1 MPLIGREQELALLLE
16 RWEWAKESEGQVILL
31 DGEPGIGKSRL
42 IRALRERLADEAYI
56 PLSHYCSPYHT
67 NSPLYPVIGLLE
79 RAARFDR
86 EETAET
92 RLDKLEVLLRQWA
105 RDIGE
110 AAPLL
115 AALLSIPTGDR
126 YSSISLTPQRQKQ
139 QTLEVLVEQV
149 AGLAAQRPVLLVYED
164 AHWIDAS
171 TIELLG
177 FIIERVQRLPLL
189 VLVTFRPEFSPP
201 WTGHAH
207 VARLS
212 LSRLTRRHG
221 SAMTLRVTRKI
232 LSTRGVGANFG
243 AYRWCSTVCRGVD
256 QGGSGISV
264 YCKMKKIH
272 FELTGPLPPLAI
284 PASNAQQLV
293 AGPA

>member
-1 MPLIGREQELALLLE
+1 M
-16 RWEWAKESEGQVILL
+16 
-31 DGEPGIGKSRL
+31 
-42 IRALRERLADEAYI
+42 
-56 PLSHYCSPYHT
+56 
-67 NSPLYPVIGLLE
+67 E

-92 RLDKLEVLLRQWA
+92 RLDKLEVLLRQSA

-110 AAPLL
+110 AAPSL

-177 FIIERVQRLPLL
+177 LIIERVQRLPLL

-212 LSRLTRRHG
+212 RSR
-221 SAMTLRVTRKI
+221 
-232 LSTRGVGANFG
+232 
-243 AYRWCSTVCRGVD
+243 
-256 QGGSGISV
+256 
-264 YCKMKKIH
+264 
-272 FELTGPLPPLAI
+272 
-284 PASNAQQLV
+284 
-293 AGPA
+293 